1 MTPARAR
8 FVARSGRSEVTGRY
22 DHAGGHRVLIATRS
36 CKQQEKYRD
45 RWLARSP
52 RGRRTRAWP
61 GVAPRTRRGARTAG
75 TERVAA
81 DARRS
86 SVALPM
92 RRSRLLIFTI
102 SNSSRFFVPAA
113 RCCARVL
120 LSSSHPT
127 PIEGRAERRKGAL
140 FHLSRCRARRPR
152 LARRGARPA
161 GRARLSGAP
170 PWRFS
175 AGGRASISGIASGS
189 VQRCSSQPGR
199 SAWRAG
205 SRTSRGRRLPAAAA
219 GRHSPL
225 RLRHVSGDALDERG
239 FGLRITDTR
248 RSQ

>member
-1 MTPARAR
+1 MECTLWVRHETACRSASRTPS
-8 FVARSGRSEVTGRY
+8 FARSAQAECVAV
-22 DHAGGHRVLIATRS
+22 DA
-36 CKQQEKYRD
+36 
-45 RWLARSP
+45 LA
-52 RGRRTRAWP
+52 
-61 GVAPRTRRGARTAG
+61 
-75 TERVAA
+75 
-81 DARRS
+81 RS

-113 RCCARVL
+113 RCCVRVL
-120 LSSSHPT
+120 LSSFHPT
-127 PIEGRAERRKGAL
+127 RSEGRAERRKGAL

-205 SRTSRGRRLPAAAA
+205 SRTSRGRRLRAAAA

-225 RLRHVSGDALDERG
+225 RLRDRL
-239 FGLRITDTR
+239 
-248 RSQ
+248 

>member
-1 MTPARAR
+1 MAGAVASRSAHARVAGRRPEGAPRRALGRDRAR
-8 FVARSGRSEVTGRY
+8 
-22 DHAGGHRVLIATRS
+22 
-36 CKQQEKYRD
+36 C
-45 RWLARSP
+45 
-52 RGRRTRAWP
+52 RRREC
-61 GVAPRTRRGARTAG
+61 VSSAP
-75 TERVAA
+75 
-81 DARRS
+81 
-86 SVALPM
+86 LPM

-102 SNSSRFFVPAA
+102 SNSSSFFVPAA

-175 AGGRASISGIASGS
+175 AGGRASISGISSGS

-205 SRTSRGRRLPAAAA
+205 SRTSRGRRLRAAAA

-225 RLRHVSGDALDERG
+225 RLQDRL
-239 FGLRITDTR
+239 
-248 RSQ
+248 